1 MELLLRG
8 GESFPEQGLD
18 GIRCVIEQE
27 GQFLQF
33 RSAEITKH
41 VVSGVHPAGRPSHPY
56 PDPQVVFGAQGLGDV
71 PQPIVAALAAT
82 ELELDR
88 VEGDVDLIVDSHDM
102 VRGDAVKVGQG
113 RDRAAG
119 DVHVAHRLGQ
129 DYPGAADSQPPLKD
143 LGPGVVGLEAC
154 ADPGGELVKD
164 VQRDP
169 VKQIIEHID
178 LLTVRQGEKVT
189 VDVPVHV
196 EGETAP
202 GTVHNLEL
210 TVVSLEAEATHLPES
225 VVVSIEGR
233 GAGEHIHASDL
244 VLPKGSALLT
254 DAEALVVNISEATVT
269 EEETEAAEAAEA
281 AEEAP
286 AAEEAAAE

>member
-1 MELLLRG
+1 M
-8 GESFPEQGLD
+8 SEQ
-18 GIRCVIEQE
+18 
-27 GQFLQF
+27 
-33 RSAEITKH
+33 K
-41 VVSGVHPAGRPSHPY
+41 
-56 PDPQVVFGAQGLGDV
+56 
-71 PQPIVAALAAT
+71 LAAELRT
-82 ELELDR
+82 EFGKGYARRARMANLIPAVIYGHGAEPIHVTLPAKATTLAVRTANALLSLDING
-88 VEGDVDLIVDSHDM
+88 EGHL
-102 VRGDAVKVGQG
+102 A
-113 RDRAAG
+113 
-119 DVHVAHRLGQ
+119 
-129 DYPGAADSQPPLKD
+129 
-143 LGPGVVGLEAC
+143 
-154 ADPGGELVKD
+154 LVKD
-164 VQRDP
+164 IQRDP

-233 GAGEHIHASDL
+233 GAGEHIHGSDL
-244 VLPKGSALLT
+244 VLPKGTVLLT
-254 DAEALVVNISEATVT
+254 DAEALVINISEAVEIA
-269 EEETEAAEAAEA
+269 EETETEAAAEGA

>member
-1 MELLLRG
+1 M
-8 GESFPEQGLD
+8 SEQ
-18 GIRCVIEQE
+18 
-27 GQFLQF
+27 
-33 RSAEITKH
+33 K
-41 VVSGVHPAGRPSHPY
+41 
-56 PDPQVVFGAQGLGDV
+56 
-71 PQPIVAALAAT
+71 LAAELRT
-82 ELELDR
+82 EFGKGYARRARMNNLIPAVIYGHGAEPIHVTLPAKATTLAVRTANALLSLDING
-88 VEGDVDLIVDSHDM
+88 EGHL
-102 VRGDAVKVGQG
+102 A
-113 RDRAAG
+113 
-119 DVHVAHRLGQ
+119 
-129 DYPGAADSQPPLKD
+129 
-143 LGPGVVGLEAC
+143 
-154 ADPGGELVKD
+154 LVKD

-254 DAEALVVNISEATVT
+254 DPEALVVNISEAIEIA
-269 EEETEAAEAAEA
+269 EEAETEAAGEAA
-281 AEEAP
+281 EAP